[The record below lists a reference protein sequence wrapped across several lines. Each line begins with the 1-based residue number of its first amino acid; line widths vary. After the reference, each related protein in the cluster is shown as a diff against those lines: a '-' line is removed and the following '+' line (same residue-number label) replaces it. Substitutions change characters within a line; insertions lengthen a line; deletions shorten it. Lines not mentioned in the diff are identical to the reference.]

1 MIYDIKTPQQDRNCR
16 SVEQSFSFLTWRR
29 DMIGNKETNISFF
42 MRGAE
47 MYFYSLLKSIKF
59 KQGKTLLITT

>member
-1 MIYDIKTPQQDRNCR
+1 MIYEIKTPQQDRNCR
-16 SVEQSFSFLTWRR
+16 SVEQSFSFSTGRR

-47 MYFYSLLKSIKF
+47 MYLYILLKSINL
-59 KQGKTLLITT
+59 KQGKMLLITM